1 MLRCAQNKLAILS
14 VILTQAILSNTRAQT
29 IVTGKVTDIQ
39 TFEPVFFADVI
50 FKGTTT
56 GTNTAFDGTFT
67 LKGNTESDSITVSFI
82 GYESKTVAIVP
93 GSEQVVN
100 IQLHPATYSIGE
112 VTIRPGENPA
122 ITLLRKVWKN
132 IPLNHIGKLEAFRYE
147 NYSRSSLFVRKTGY
161 YRKTDTRFI
170 KAFSKEFEKYS
181 VKTGTDDI
189 PAIPS
194 YFTETISDN
203 YFRKSTGEKLT
214 QIRAARSD
222 GIAFENTSLPAQL
235 ISGQENFNFMD
246 NTVMI
251 IDKSFI
257 SPLSRFGPLY
267 YKYYLTDSIILDKR
281 YYCYVVNFKPKNEEG
296 PVFHGTFWIND
307 TTFALKRISVELG
320 QKAELNFIRRI
331 KIQQDY
337 EPVDSSAWF
346 PVSTRFM
353 ADAANL
359 FITNISQK
367 SGIIVNQPVSPG
379 FFNSQIRINYNAG
392 DFDNGFW
399 KTARTAPLEKIDT
412 LAIRKIDS
420 LKTVSRIG
428 ITAKL
433 IEASIRGYYNFGKFE
448 AGPYLLSYN
457 HNTAEGSRF
466 RLGGRTNI
474 TFSKKVILEGYAA
487 YGTKDKKIKGSVQA
501 EYFLSKERWAK
512 AGIQY
517 RNDIENAGALD
528 EFYSRNSFLTFA
540 TSFGGS
546 DKMSWSEVIRTWL
559 ESDLLRGLQ
568 GKLVFTGKTFMP
580 ATPEYY
586 FAYYSDPERKILKST
601 YRTAET
607 GLILRY
613 QPKAV
618 FVLDGIRRFPVNF
631 NQLPVFSLEYF
642 RGFRNLAGGDF
653 SYNKIVTGISQKF
666 NPWGLGSISYNLL
679 FTKIFGTVPY
689 PLLNALAGNESFF
702 RTDRTYN
709 LMNYGEFIADET
721 LELFF
726 AYHMNGLL
734 LGKIPLLKKL
744 DLRTVITANAA
755 FGGLNNGHNG
765 FYDPLTNPG
774 GILPKTDTEG
784 NQVTPF
790 HTISY
795 SHPYAELSYGI
806 ENVFRFFRIDL
817 VHRLTYLDNTGS
829 RRFAVKISGNFRF

>member
-1 MLRCAQNKLAILS
+1 MLRSAQNK
-14 VILTQAILSNTRAQT
+14 QAILMVILIHAFLSGTGAQT
-29 IVTGKVTDIQ
+29 IVTGKVTDVQ

-50 FKGTTT
+50 FRGTTT
-56 GTNTAFDGTFT
+56 GTNTAFDGTFI
-67 LKGNTESDSITVSFI
+67 LKGKTESDSITVSFI
-82 GYESKTVAIVP
+82 GYESKTIAIVR
-93 GSEQVVN
+93 GIEQVVN

-112 VTIRPGENPA
+112 VTVRPGENPA
-122 ITLLRKVWKN
+122 ITLLKKVWKN
-132 IPLNHIGKLEAFRYE
+132 IPFNHIAKLEAYRYV

-161 YRKTDTRFI
+161 YRKNDSRFI
-170 KAFSKEFEKYS
+170 KPFSKEFEKYS
-181 VKTGTDDI
+181 VKTGTEDI

-203 YFRKSTGEKLT
+203 YFRKSTGEKFTL
-214 QIRAARSD
+214 IRASRSD

-246 NTVMI
+246 NTVII

-257 SPLSRFGPLY
+257 SPLSRFGPVY
-267 YKYYLTDSIILDKR
+267 YKYYLTDSLFLDKR
-281 YYCYVVNFKPKNEEG
+281 YYCYEVGFKPRNEEG

-346 PVSTRFM
+346 PVNTRFM

-379 FFNSQIRINYNAG
+379 FFNSQIRINYNAM
-392 DFDNGFW
+392 DFDSGFW
-399 KTARTAPLEKIDT
+399 KSARTAPLGKIDT
-412 LAIRKIDS
+412 LALRKIDS

-428 ITAKL
+428 IAAKL
-433 IEASIRGYYNFGKFE
+433 IETSIRGYYNFGKFE
-448 AGPYLLSYN
+448 AGPYLLLYD

-466 RLGGRTNI
+466 RFGGRTNI
-474 TFSKKVILEGYAA
+474 NFSEKVILEGYAA
-487 YGTKDKKIKGSVQA
+487 YGTKDKKIKGSAQA
-501 EYFLSKERWAK
+501 EYFLSRERWTR

-546 DKMSWSEVIRTWL
+546 DKMSWSEVIRTWI
-559 ESDLLRGLQ
+559 ESDILRGLQ
-568 GKLVFTGKTFMP
+568 GKLVFTGKTFRP
-580 ATPEYY
+580 ASPGYY
-586 FAYYSDPERKILKST
+586 FAYYTDPERTTLKSV
-601 YRTAET
+601 YRTSET

-631 NQLPVFSLEYF
+631 NQYPVFSLEYF

-653 SYNKIVTGISQKF
+653 NYNKFAGGISHKF

-679 FTKIFGTVPY
+679 FTKIFGAVPY
-689 PLLNALAGNESFF
+689 PLLNTLAGNESFF

-726 AYHMNGLL
+726 SYHMNGLL
-734 LGKIPLLKKL
+734 LGKIPLLKKI
-744 DLRTVITANAA
+744 DLRTVITADAA
-755 FGGLNNGHNG
+755 FGSLNNRHNG
-765 FYDPLTNPG
+765 FYDPRTNPG
-774 GILPKTDTEG
+774 GILPKTDPEG
-784 NQVTPF
+784 NQITPF
-790 HTISY
+790 HTLSY

-806 ENVFRFFRIDL
+806 ENVFKFFRIDL
-817 VHRLTYLDNTGS
+817 VHRLTYLDNPGS
-829 RRFAVKISGNFRF
+829 RRFAIKISGNFRF